1 MIDALRTPVAIPLA
15 VPHPPGL
22 LARTKRWSLHT
33 GHRLLVI
40 AARAAW
46 RWHRSQ
52 DNSPFSATSDSRWRA
67 APMGSGDTQPAT
79 PANAGNA
86 SVHDATPPAATTTT
100 TTTTGGEPPYA
111 QQIRAQVDSLYT
123 RHARAVLGYLCQ
135 RLPHQADAE
144 DALAEVF
151 SAALQ
156 VCARGQAP
164 DLPWLLTVARRRAA
178 DFYRSRQRRG
188 GMPVERG
195 LDAADALAWPADLQD
210 DPEWRA
216 LHAEEARELAELIAR
231 LPADQREAIALRFA
245 AGLPSA
251 QIAVALGK
259 SDEAT
264 RALLSRAM
272 RRLREEWRR

>member
-1 MIDALRTPVAIPLA
+1 MNALTTPVDMPLNI
-15 VPHPPGL
+15 PHPPGP
-22 LARTKRWSLHT
+22 ATRTKQARRALT
-33 GHRLLVI
+33 LPVRRLLTGIVGGVWLKG
-40 AARAAW
+40 ARGDML
-46 RWHRSQ
+46 R
-52 DNSPFSATSDSRWRA
+52 FSATSGSRWSV
-67 APMGSGDTQPAT
+67 APTSSGDTQPASRHYAESALAT
-79 PANAGNA
+79 GATSGA
-86 SVHDATPPAATTTT
+86 SV
-100 TTTTGGEPPYA
+100 GGEPPYA
-111 QQIRAQVDSLYT
+111 QQIRAQVDGLYQ

-156 VCARGQAP
+156 ACARGQTP
-164 DLPWLLTVARRRAA
+164 DLPWLLTVARRRVA
-178 DFYRSRQRRG
+178 DFYRARQRHG
-188 GMPVERG
+188 GIPLERG
-195 LDAADALAWPADLQD
+195 LDAAEALAWPADLQD

-216 LHAEEARELAELIAR
+216 LHDEQSRELAELLAR

-259 SDEAT
+259 TDDAT

-272 RRLREEWRR
+272 RRLREGWQG